1 MNKLANFE
9 AVYEKEEDMLFVYS
23 KRNKTKE
30 SVEVMDDIVIDLDK
44 DNNLVGIEVYDASK
58 FFNSMDS
65 KINEEI
71 LEKLKEVKVGIKK
84 YRNYVFIT
92 IAFNVEGLILSE
104 KLPGIS
110 LREYES
116 PLITSVSA

>member
-92 IAFNVEGLILSE
+92 IVFNVEGLTLSE